1 MLAGTQFRH
10 KPGWAFAPTVRYTA
24 PPRITKVSA
33 RMAVANEQAAQTL
46 LAPDEP
52 APCDIIEAQTDRP
65 LLLACDHASRRIP
78 RSLGDLGIPQDFL
91 DTHIAWDIGAG
102 AVTRLLC
109 ERLGCGAVLGNFSR
123 LVVDL
128 NRELED
134 STAFPAISDG
144 VLVPGNLSLTVE
156 ARANRARSVF
166 KPYHEALW
174 RLTQSLSSAD
184 QRPVMIGIHSFTP
197 YLHGLF
203 RPWEIGVLWEKDA
216 RLPLPLM
223 AALREGGVH
232 VGDNMPY
239 SGRHPADFTIDHHAE
254 PAGLA
259 HAGIEIRQD
268 LICDPDGQGRWA
280 EKIAAALDLVLKRED
295 LYRPKTG

>member
-1 MLAGTQFRH
+1 
-10 KPGWAFAPTVRYTA
+10 
-24 PPRITKVSA
+24 
-33 RMAVANEQAAQTL
+33 MAVANEQAAPTL
-46 LAPDEP
+46 LSPDEP
-52 APCDIIEAQTDRP
+52 APFEIIEAQTDRP

-78 RSLGDLGIPQDFL
+78 RFLGDLGVPHDCF

-128 NRELED
+128 NRDLED
-134 STAFPAISDG
+134 PTAFPAISDG
-144 VLVPGNLSLTVE
+144 VLVPGNLSLTVG
-156 ARANRARSVF
+156 ARADRARSIF
-166 KPYHEALW
+166 KPYHEALK
-174 RLTQSLSSAD
+174 RLRQSFSSTN
-184 QRPVMIGIHSFTP
+184 QRPVMICIHSFTP

-203 RPWEIGVLWEKDA
+203 RAWEIGVLWDKDA
-216 RLPLPLM
+216 RLPLPLI
-223 AALREGGVH
+223 AALRASSGIC

-239 SGRHPADFTIDHHAE
+239 SGRHHADFTIDHHAE

-268 LICDPDGQGRWA
+268 LISDIQGQGRWA
-280 EKIAAALDLVLKRED
+280 KTIAEALELVLKHED
-295 LYRPKTG
+295 LYRSRVG